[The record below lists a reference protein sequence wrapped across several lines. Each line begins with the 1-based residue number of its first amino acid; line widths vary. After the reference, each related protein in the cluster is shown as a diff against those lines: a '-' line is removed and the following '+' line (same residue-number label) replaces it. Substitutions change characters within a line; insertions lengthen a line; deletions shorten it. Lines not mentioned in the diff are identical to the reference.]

1 MILFEQ
7 TPYHEKRKLGKTDF
21 PCDPK
26 KPRTTDGNKFRIVRS
41 MLEKTLEKL
50 QSVIQ
55 RYVMHSSK
63 TITTLS

>member
-26 KPRTTDGNKFRIVRS
+26 KSRTTDGNKFRIVQS
-41 MLEKTLEKL
+41 MLEKMLEKTSISDPKICHA
-50 QSVIQ
+50 QQ
-55 RYVMHSSK
+55 
-63 TITTLS
+63 